1 MKLPLYFISDVHLN
15 LNSSA
20 NEVKKRKRLIEFF
33 RYVSK
38 MGGTLFIVG
47 DLFDF
52 WFEYKHVMPKAYFD
66 ILTALN
72 DAKLNGVDL
81 HFIPGNHDCWGREF
95 LDETLF
101 NKVYPEGVIL
111 DIKGKRFLISH
122 GDGLLSWD
130 RGYRV
135 LRSVLRNRVF
145 VFLYRWLHPDIG
157 YAIAKNFS
165 RNDDYDH
172 YSAEQKEKIVEEL
185 IQYSEG
191 QCKND
196 IDYVIIGHYHQHK
209 DIRLENGQFLI
220 LGDWIKYHS
229 YGFFDGESL
238 SLKNW
243 ENEKV
248 EY

>member
-20 NEVKKRKRLIEFF
+20 NEVEKRERLIEFV

-38 MGGTLFIVG
+38 TGGTLFIVG

-101 NKVYPEGVIL
+101 NKVYPEGVTL

-172 YSAEQKEKIVEEL
+172 YSGYFGVCCATGFLYFSIVGFIRTLVMLSQKTFQETMTMTT
-185 IQYSEG
+185 IQWNR
-191 QCKND
+191 K
-196 IDYVIIGHYHQHK
+196 K
-209 DIRLENGQFLI
+209 
-220 LGDWIKYHS
+220 K
-229 YGFFDGESL
+229 
-238 SLKNW
+238 SLKN
-243 ENEKV
+243 
-248 EY
+248 

>member
-1 MKLPLYFISDVHLN
+1 MKLPLYFISDVHLS
-15 LNSSA
+15 LNGSA
-20 NEVKKRKRLIEFF
+20 DEVGKRERLIEFV
-33 RYVSK
+33 RHVAGT
-38 MGGTLFIVG
+38 GGTLFIVG

-72 DAKLNGVDL
+72 NAKLNGVNL
-81 HFIPGNHDCWGREF
+81 HFIPGNHDFWGREF
-95 LDETLF
+95 LEETLF
-101 NKVYPEGVIL
+101 NKVYPKGVTL
-111 DIKGKRFLISH
+111 DIEGKRFLINH

-130 RGYRV
+130 RGYRA
-135 LRSVLRNRVF
+135 LRGLLRNRVF
-145 VFLYRWLHPDIG
+145 IFFYRWLHPDIA

-165 RNDDYDH
+165 RNGDYDH
-172 YSAEQKEKIVEEL
+172 YTPEQKEQIVEEL
-185 IQYSEG
+185 TQYSEE
-191 QCKND
+191 QCNNG
-196 IDYVIIGHYHQHK
+196 IDYVIMGHYHQHK

-229 YGFFDGESL
+229 YGYFDGESL
-238 SLKNW
+238 FLKSW

>member
-1 MKLPLYFISDVHLN
+1 MKLPLYFISDIHLN
-15 LNSSA
+15 LNDSA
-20 NEVKKRKRLIEFF
+20 NEVEKRGRLIEFVQ
-33 RYVSK
+33 YVSK
-38 MGGTLFIVG
+38 TGGTLFIVG

-101 NKVYPEGVIL
+101 NKVYPEGATL
-111 DIKGKRFLISH
+111 DIKGKRFLICH

-145 VFLYRWLHPDIG
+145 VFLFRWLHPDIG

-172 YSAEQKEKIVEEL
+172 YSTEQKEKIVKEL
-185 IQYSEG
+185 IQYSEE

-238 SLKNW
+238 SLKSW